1 MANKTN
7 IRILALV
14 LATITMLFCFV
25 SCAQVPGE
33 EETTQ
38 ALQRGEF
45 VPPEFD
51 ATAVRGV
58 PKIVNPDSI
67 GYTEL
72 DAKAYKVSV
81 CGRVEVNG
89 NKADIYFTN
98 PDSNSAWLK
107 LRVLNAKGE
116 VIAETGL
123 VRPGEYIQTITF
135 TKIPKTDDPITM
147 RVMGYEPVTYYSV
160 GEVSFNTVIFQ

>member
-14 LATITMLFCFV
+14 LATIIMLFCLV
-25 SCAQVPGE
+25 SCGQAPKD
-33 EETTQ
+33 EETQ
-38 ALQRGEF
+38 QPVRGEF

-51 ATAVRGV
+51 ATSIRGV

-72 DAKAYKVSV
+72 DAKAYKVSL
-81 CGRVEVNG
+81 CGRVVVNG
-89 NKADIYFTN
+89 NKSDIYFTN
-98 PDSNSAWLK
+98 PEGNNAWLK
-107 LRVLNAKGE
+107 LRIFNAKGE

-123 VRPGEYIQTITF
+123 VRPGEYIQAITF

-160 GEVSFNTVIFQ
+160 GEVSFNTVIFP